1 MSTDSIHRPN
11 TRELTF
17 QLVDRPIHPEF
28 IVDRMAS
35 RVFERDGYRL
45 ELHLTTA
52 GHLIQWSC
60 QDRAWLVEVLGD
72 GKQPVPDNRDLFVHR
87 IGGERSELYSPAEG
101 VTYRTCFAIE
111 RMPEAV
117 YFQMDAELRDESRRS
132 GVLQLLSTTDR
143 LGVTPLS
150 FVDLQARTNSLIIHT
165 YHTFPED
172 YAIVKSQTLIDI
184 DG

>member
-1 MSTDSIHRPN
+1 
-11 TRELTF
+11 
-17 QLVDRPIHPEF
+17 
-28 IVDRMAS
+28 
-35 RVFERDGYRL
+35 
-45 ELHLTTA
+45 
-52 GHLIQWSC
+52 
-60 QDRAWLVEVLGD
+60 
-72 GKQPVPDNRDLFVHR
+72 
-87 IGGERSELYSPAEG
+87 
-101 VTYRTCFAIE
+101 
-111 RMPEAV
+111 
-117 YFQMDAELRDESRRS
+117 MDAELRDESRRS